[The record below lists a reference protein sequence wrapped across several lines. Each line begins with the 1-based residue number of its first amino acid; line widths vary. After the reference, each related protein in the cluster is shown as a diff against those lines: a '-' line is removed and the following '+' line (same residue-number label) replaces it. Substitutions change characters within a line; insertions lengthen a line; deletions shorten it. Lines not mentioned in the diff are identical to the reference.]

1 GSNIMNI
8 LVILGLASVITVIA
22 VSKTTVHYEIPFMLA
37 ITAVFTYLGYAD
49 GEIGFMDGIILW
61 GCFIAYLSY
70 MFVMCNKGLMQ
81 TEEVIVSGSFPMLI
95 IKGIIGMGLIIFG
108 SDITVDAATE
118 LAKIFGM
125 SERLIGLTIVAFG
138 TSLPELVTSVVAA
151 RRGKADIAIGNIV
164 GSNIFNILFVVGT
177 SALIIPIVFA
187 EKFLFDCMIAFG
199 AGVLLWICIARK
211 KELNRVGGLV
221 LLICYG
227 AYFGYLMVQ

>member
-1 GSNIMNI
+1 
-8 LVILGLASVITVIA
+8 VITVIA

-37 ITAVFTYLGYAD
+37 ITAIFTYLGCTD

-61 GCFIAYLSY
+61 ACFIAYLSY
-70 MFVMCNKGLMQ
+70 MYVMCNKGLMQ
-81 TEEVIVSGSFPMLI
+81 AEKVIVSGSFPMLI

-211 KELNRVGGLV
+211 KELDRIGGLV
-221 LLICYG
+221 LLTCYG
-227 AYFGYLMVQ
+227 AYFGYLMLQ